1 MRNPA
6 FTISTQK
13 FLGLLPA
20 ARNSPRPGVSMGQE
34 DGTGWTGGGVGRR
47 GRLRR
52 TGGRRTGG
60 RRGGLRRA
68 GAQNPRFPVP
78 PGARTRVERS
88 TSSPL
93 RGYAR
98 GARRRTRKIPDSQ
111 FRRMRRRAEIKTS
124 SSLGVLRAQKPEPP
138 APFWGHA
145 RRNPRLQPRLKHL
158 RAESPASSSKFGL
171 DAGDSARGALRLRRQ
186 ATSLGGKPHRW
197 VTVTACSFLGHPS
210 AGDSHCVMAG
220 NE

>member
-34 DGTGWTGGGVGRR
+34 NGTGWTGGGVGRR

-68 GAQNPRFPVP
+68 GAQNPRSPAP

-88 TSSPL
+88 TSSPEGL
-93 RGYAR
+93 RTGGAQADAQNPRFPVPPDARARRNQNLQLIGGVARAETRTSSSILGTCAQKSAPPAPPKASTRRIPDVQLEVWAGRRGFCAR
-98 GARRRTRKIPDSQ
+98 GAAA
-111 FRRMRRRAEIKTS
+111 RA
-124 SSLGVLRAQKPEPP
+124 
-138 APFWGHA
+138 
-145 RRNPRLQPRLKHL
+145 
-158 RAESPASSSKFGL
+158 ASHI
-171 DAGDSARGALRLRRQ
+171 ARRQ
-186 ATSLGGKPHRW
+186 APSL
-197 VTVTACSFLGHPS
+197 
-210 AGDSHCVMAG
+210 GDSHCLQLPG
-220 NE
+220 TPISR

>member
-52 TGGRRTGG
+52 T
-60 RRGGLRRA
+60 

-158 RAESPASSSKFGL
+158 RAESPTSSSKFGL
-171 DAGDSARGALRLRRQ
+171 DAGDSARGALRLGRQ

-197 VTVTACSFLGHPS
+197 VTVTACSFLGHLS

>member
-34 DGTGWTGGGVGRR
+34 NGTGWTGGGFGRR

-52 TGGRRTGG
+52 TGGRRTGR

-78 PGARTRVERS
+78 PDAQARRNQNLQLIGGVARAETR
-88 TSSPL
+88 TSSSILGTCAQKSAPPAPPKASTRRIPDVQL
-93 RGYAR
+93 EVWAGRRGFCAR
-98 GARRRTRKIPDSQ
+98 GAAA
-111 FRRMRRRAEIKTS
+111 RA
-124 SSLGVLRAQKPEPP
+124 
-138 APFWGHA
+138 
-145 RRNPRLQPRLKHL
+145 
-158 RAESPASSSKFGL
+158 ASHI
-171 DAGDSARGALRLRRQ
+171 ARRQ
-186 ATSLGGKPHRW
+186 ASSL
-197 VTVTACSFLGHPS
+197 
-210 AGDSHCVMAG
+210 GDSHCLQLPG
-220 NE
+220 TPISR

>member
-34 DGTGWTGGGVGRR
+34 EGTGWTGGGVGRR
-47 GRLRR
+47 GRL
-52 TGGRRTGG
+52 RRTGG

-98 GARRRTRKIPDSQ
+98 GARRRTRKISDSQ

-124 SSLGVLRAQKPEPP
+124 SSLGVLRAETRTSSSILGTCAQKSAPP
-138 APFWGHA
+138 APPKA
-145 RRNPRLQPRLKHL
+145 STRRIPDVQL
-158 RAESPASSSKFGL
+158 EVW
-171 DAGDSARGALRLRRQ
+171 AGRRGFCARGAAARAASHIARRQ
-186 ATSLGGKPHRW
+186 APSL
-197 VTVTACSFLGHPS
+197 
-210 AGDSHCVMAG
+210 GDSHCLQLPG
-220 NE
+220 TPISR

>member
-47 GRLRR
+47 G
-52 TGGRRTGG
+52 
-60 RRGGLRRA
+60 GLRRA

-98 GARRRTRKIPDSQ
+98 GGAQADAQNPRFPVPPDAQARRNQNLQLIGGVA
-111 FRRMRRRAEIKTS
+111 RAETRTS
-124 SSLGVLRAQKPEPP
+124 SSILGTCAQKSAPP
-138 APFWGHA
+138 APPKA
-145 RRNPRLQPRLKHL
+145 STRRIPDVQL
-158 RAESPASSSKFGL
+158 EVW
-171 DAGDSARGALRLRRQ
+171 AGRRGFCVRGAAARAASHIARRQ
-186 ATSLGGKPHRW
+186 APSL
-197 VTVTACSFLGHPS
+197 
-210 AGDSHCVMAG
+210 GDSHCLQLPG
-220 NE
+220 TPISR

>member
-52 TGGRRTGG
+52 AGERRTGR

-88 TSSPL
+88 TSGPL

-111 FRRMRRRAEIKTS
+111 FRRMRRRAESKTS

-158 RAESPASSSKFGL
+158 RAESPTSSSKFGL
-171 DAGDSARGALRLRRQ
+171 DAGDSARGALRLGRQ

-197 VTVTACSFLGHPS
+197 VTVTACSFLGHLS

>member
-68 GAQNPRFPVP
+68 GAQNPRFPAP

-124 SSLGVLRAQKPEPP
+124 SSLGVLRAETQTSSSILGTCAQKSAPP
-138 APFWGHA
+138 APPKA
-145 RRNPRLQPRLKHL
+145 STRRIPDVQL
-158 RAESPASSSKFGL
+158 EVW
-171 DAGDSARGALRLRRQ
+171 AGRRGFCARGAAARAASHIARRQ
-186 ATSLGGKPHRW
+186 APSL
-197 VTVTACSFLGHPS
+197 
-210 AGDSHCVMAG
+210 GDSHCLQLPG
-220 NE
+220 TPISR

>member
-52 TGGRRTGG
+52 
-60 RRGGLRRA
+60 A
-68 GAQNPRFPVP
+68 GAQNPRVPVP

-88 TSSPL
+88 TSSPEGL
-93 RGYAR
+93 RTGGAQADAQNPRFPVPPDAQARRNQNLQLIGGVARAETRTSSSILGTCAQKSAPPAPPKASTRRIPDVQLEVWAGRRGFCAR
-98 GARRRTRKIPDSQ
+98 GA
-111 FRRMRRRAEIKTS
+111 A
-124 SSLGVLRAQKPEPP
+124 AQ
-138 APFWGHA
+138 A
-145 RRNPRLQPRLKHL
+145 
-158 RAESPASSSKFGL
+158 ASHI
-171 DAGDSARGALRLRRQ
+171 ARRQ
-186 ATSLGGKPHRW
+186 APSL
-197 VTVTACSFLGHPS
+197 
-210 AGDSHCVMAG
+210 GDSHCLQLPG
-220 NE
+220 TPISQ

>member
-52 TGGRRTGG
+52 TGGRRV
-60 RRGGLRRA
+60 GLRRA

-78 PGARTRVERS
+78 PGARTHVERS

-98 GARRRTRKIPDSQ
+98 GAQADAQNPRFPVPPD
-111 FRRMRRRAEIKTS
+111 
-124 SSLGVLRAQKPEPP
+124 AQ
-138 APFWGHA
+138 A
-145 RRNPRLQPRLKHL
+145 RRNQNLQHWGCCAHRNPNLQLHFGDM
-158 RAESPASSSKFGL
+158 RAESPTSSSKFGL
-171 DAGDSARGALRLRRQ
+171 DAGDSARGALRLGRQ

-197 VTVTACSFLGHPS
+197 VTVTACSFLGHLS

>member
-34 DGTGWTGGGVGRR
+34 DGTGWIGGGVGRR

-68 GAQNPRFPVP
+68 GAQNPRFPAP

-88 TSSPL
+88 TSSPEGL
-93 RGYAR
+93 RTGGAQADAQNPRFPVPPDAQARRNQNLQLIGGVARAETRTSSSILGTCAQKSAPPAPPKASTRRIPDVQLEVWAGRRGFCAR
-98 GARRRTRKIPDSQ
+98 GAAA
-111 FRRMRRRAEIKTS
+111 RA
-124 SSLGVLRAQKPEPP
+124 
-138 APFWGHA
+138 
-145 RRNPRLQPRLKHL
+145 
-158 RAESPASSSKFGL
+158 ASHI
-171 DAGDSARGALRLRRQ
+171 ARRQ
-186 ATSLGGKPHRW
+186 APSL
-197 VTVTACSFLGHPS
+197 
-210 AGDSHCVMAG
+210 GDSHCLQLPG
-220 NE
+220 TPISR

>member
-52 TGGRRTGG
+52 TGGRRV
-60 RRGGLRRA
+60 GLRRA

-78 PGARTRVERS
+78 PGARTHVERS

-98 GARRRTRKIPDSQ
+98 GAQADAQNPRFPVPPDAQARRNQ
-111 FRRMRRRAEIKTS
+111 N
-124 SSLGVLRAQKPEPP
+124 LQH
-138 APFWGHA
+138 WGCCA
-145 RRNPRLQPRLKHL
+145 RRNPNLQLHFGDM
-158 RAESPASSSKFGL
+158 RAESPTSSSRFGL
-171 DAGDSARGALRLRRQ
+171 DAGDSARGALRLGRQ

-197 VTVTACSFLGHPS
+197 VTVTACSFLGHLS

>member
-98 GARRRTRKIPDSQ
+98 GARRIPDSQ

-124 SSLGVLRAQKPEPP
+124 SSLGGVARAETRTSSSILGTCAQKSAPP
-138 APFWGHA
+138 APSKA
-145 RRNPRLQPRLKHL
+145 STRRIPGVQL
-158 RAESPASSSKFGL
+158 EVW
-171 DAGDSARGALRLRRQ
+171 AGRRGFCARGAAARAASHIARRQ
-186 ATSLGGKPHRW
+186 APSL
-197 VTVTACSFLGHPS
+197 
-210 AGDSHCVMAG
+210 GDSHCLQLPG
-220 NE
+220 TPISR

>member
-34 DGTGWTGGGVGRR
+34 DGTGWTGGGV
-47 GRLRR
+47 
-52 TGGRRTGG
+52 G

-158 RAESPASSSKFGL
+158 RAESPTSSSKFRL
-171 DAGDSARGALRLRRQ
+171 DAGDSARGALRLGRQ

>member
-52 TGGRRTGG
+52 TGGRR
-60 RRGGLRRA
+60 GGLRRA
-68 GAQNPRFPVP
+68 GAQNPRFPAP

-88 TSSPL
+88 TSSPEGL
-93 RGYAR
+93 RTGGAQADAQNPRFPVPPDAQARRNQNLQLIGGVARAETRTSSSILGTCAQKSAPPAPSKASTRRIPGVQPKLRAGRRGFCAR
-98 GARRRTRKIPDSQ
+98 GAAA
-111 FRRMRRRAEIKTS
+111 RA
-124 SSLGVLRAQKPEPP
+124 
-138 APFWGHA
+138 
-145 RRNPRLQPRLKHL
+145 
-158 RAESPASSSKFGL
+158 ASHI
-171 DAGDSARGALRLRRQ
+171 ARRQ
-186 ATSLGGKPHRW
+186 APSL
-197 VTVTACSFLGHPS
+197 
-210 AGDSHCVMAG
+210 GDSHCLQLPG
-220 NE
+220 TPISR

>member
-34 DGTGWTGGGVGRR
+34 DGAGWTGGGVGRR

-88 TSSPL
+88 TSSPEGL
-93 RGYAR
+93 RTG

-158 RAESPASSSKFGL
+158 RAESPTSSSKFGL
-171 DAGDSARGALRLRRQ
+171 DAGDSARGALRLGRQ
-186 ATSLGGKPHRW
+186 ATSLG
-197 VTVTACSFLGHPS
+197 
-210 AGDSHCVMAG
+210 DSHCLQLPG
-220 NE
+220 TPISR

>member
-47 GRLRR
+47 G
-52 TGGRRTGG
+52 
-60 RRGGLRRA
+60 GLRRA

-98 GARRRTRKIPDSQ
+98 GGAQADAQNPRFPVPPDAQARRNQNLQLIGGVA
-111 FRRMRRRAEIKTS
+111 RAENRTS
-124 SSLGVLRAQKPEPP
+124 SSILGTCAQKSAPP
-138 APFWGHA
+138 APLKA
-145 RRNPRLQPRLKHL
+145 STRRIPDVQL
-158 RAESPASSSKFGL
+158 EVW
-171 DAGDSARGALRLRRQ
+171 AGRRGFCARGAAARAASHIARRQ
-186 ATSLGGKPHRW
+186 APSL
-197 VTVTACSFLGHPS
+197 
-210 AGDSHCVMAG
+210 GDSHCLQLPG
-220 NE
+220 TPISR

>member
-52 TGGRRTGG
+52 TGGRRV
-60 RRGGLRRA
+60 GLRRA

-78 PGARTRVERS
+78 PGARTHVERS

-98 GARRRTRKIPDSQ
+98 GGAGGRAKSPIP
-111 FRRMRRRAEIKTS
+111 S
-124 SSLGVLRAQKPEPP
+124 SAGCAGAQKSKPPALGVLRAQKPEPP

-158 RAESPASSSKFGL
+158 RAESPTSSSKFGL
-171 DAGDSARGALRLRRQ
+171 DAGDSARGALRLGRQ

-197 VTVTACSFLGHPS
+197 VTVTACSFLGHLS